1 MPRPALPLL
10 LLPLACSGAPPDSG
24 PDTDDAPAETD
35 SPAETDASPSDTFDP
50 PDFGDEDA
58 SGDDTFADRFPVDAD
73 IGPTSLDGTWTG
85 EFTYIDLVPL
95 SPRNPKCIGTVELT
109 ISGSADRHVVG
120 VMRCETW
127 DPNFS
132 LGSLPASIAGPYG
145 PLDGL
150 LFATLDPADLT
161 QFRTETSIVATN
173 MSPFTNR
180 LVFRLS
186 DEGAL
191 VLDYDR
197 VTVGIGQRI
206 SSTLTRA
213 GAP

>member
-1 MPRPALPLL
+1 MPRPALPFLL
-10 LLPLACSGAPPDSG
+10 LALACPGAPPASQDEADDSS
-24 PDTDDAPAETD
+24 AETD

-50 PDFGDEDA
+50 PDFGDDDGAAE
-58 SGDDTFADRFPVDAD
+58 DTFVDRFPVDPD
-73 IGPTSLDGTWTG
+73 LGPTSLDGTWTG
-85 EFTYIDLVPL
+85 ELTYIDVVPL

-120 VMRCETW
+120 VVRCETW

-150 LFATLDPADLT
+150 LFATLDPTDLT
-161 QFRTETSIVATN
+161 QFRTDTSIVATN

-197 VTVGIGQRI
+197 VVVGLGQRI
-206 SSTLTRA
+206 SATLTRA